1 MVTWQSFPSAYF
13 GRNMSESKIGSYSLL
28 GHSPDFPVQL
38 LDAFESLHGYVR
50 WLNSSQQGRY
60 PDCYG
65 TLPLS
70 PNRLIIARFQD
81 AGPDSLDRP
90 HTLRIEG
97 ILVEGMEITKIRE
110 LCWQLFEPNRWRVA
124 GPEEHSKV
132 ELRWDVEQTNQ
143 QRNRESSFE
152 KLLRKPT
159 FLCTHSFFENLC
171 FENVYDLSRSEYR
184 SSESEVRISTPTEPS
199 PKQRTVNAREITV
212 KQSSKGLRLLW
223 GLSLA
228 ATIVSVYSVYLNLQ
242 NQRQFKETKVSLN
255 NNEREQAERDELQSN
270 TRAMLQSLDSYK
282 SGQAETAKEVSHL
295 RSEYEQLNEKVND
308 LQANI
313 ETAPQIQVQ
322 ALARVRKQIVQEW
335 LGSKT
340 GTKET
345 SIDAIKLLLF
355 LEFFSREKQD
365 SNKEKVRKWLE
376 NLGNE
381 ESRDWIAEPNAL
393 GTNNPQL
400 PNSFLVK
407 QLQLW
412 LVQGKDDLTR
422 ACKIGLKRLDELL
435 LKNDAFVEE

>member
-1 MVTWQSFPSAYF
+1 
-13 GRNMSESKIGSYSLL
+13 L

-50 WLNSSQQGRY
+50 WLNSNQQGRY
-60 PDCYG
+60 PDCFG

-90 HTLRIEG
+90 HALRIEG

-110 LCWQLFEPNRWRVA
+110 LCWQLFEPNRWRVS

-132 ELRWDVEQTNQ
+132 ELRWDVEQTNKQ
-143 QRNRESSFE
+143 LNRETSFE

-184 SSESEVRISTPTEPS
+184 SSETEVRISTPTEPS
-199 PKQRTVNAREITV
+199 TKQRTVNVRENTV

-255 NNEREQAERDELQSN
+255 NTEREQTERVELQSN

-295 RSEYEQLNEKVND
+295 RSEYEQLKEKVND
-308 LQANI
+308 LQANF

-322 ALARVRKQIVQEW
+322 ELARVRKQIVQEW

-365 SNKEKVRKWLE
+365 SDKETVRKWLE
-376 NLGNE
+376 KLGNE
-381 ESRDWIAEPNAL
+381 ESRDWIAELNAL
-393 GTNNPQL
+393 GTNNPSL
-400 PNSFLVK
+400 PKSFLVK

-422 ACKIGLKRLDELL
+422 ACKLGLKRLDELL
-435 LKNDAFVEE
+435 LKNNAIVEE